1 MGSDTTK
8 AGQTSCVCYHM
19 YCTIIGLHCRVG
31 KPRTPSNTSYSQYNI
46 LMSSLPSDLVYSSPE
61 ICIVS
66 WLPPHTRATQS
77 SLAQDPLFEV
87 LAPALPQTYSKS
99 ASLSTT
105 RYTHS
110 VLPITTPSHLRTRSQ
125 VHLTTSK
132 MPGVTVRD
140 VDVSAPPTAYRTCH
154 T

>member
-1 MGSDTTK
+1 MGSNTTK
-8 AGQTSCVCYHM
+8 AGKTSCVCYHM

-46 LMSSLPSDLVYSSPE
+46 LVPSLPSNLVYSSPE
-61 ICIVS
+61 NCVVS
-66 WLPPHTRATQS
+66 CLPPHTRATKS

-87 LAPALPQTYSKS
+87 LAPALPQIYSKS
-99 ASLSTT
+99 ASQSTT
-105 RYTHS
+105 RHTHS
-110 VLPITTPSHLRTRSQ
+110 VLPITTPLQLRTQSQ
-125 VHLTTSK
+125 VHLITSK